1 MRPEVAYARN
11 GGIAIGYATVG
22 DGPVDLVY
30 LSAINNLDV
39 AWENPAYARFLKSL
53 ASFARVI
60 IVDRRGTGISDRY
73 SPADLP
79 PLEDLVDDLAAVL
92 DAVGSERAALFGFSD
107 AGTLCAMFAATRP
120 ERVSALILYATNA
133 CGTRAHDYPWQ
144 WSEREWA
151 EYLDGVRTG
160 WGTRR
165 FVAEFLALWGPSLAG
180 DERAEAWCE
189 RFMRASASPSEIYA
203 QEQVFRDMDVR
214 QLLPA
219 IGVPTLVL
227 HRADDAVEPVGA
239 GRYLSQEIVGATYV
253 ELSGGD
259 HFPWAGDQDSL
270 IAEVDRFVRRAWQ
283 EEQETFDRVLAT
295 ILFTDIVNSTAQSA
309 ALGDSRW
316 REISERHDRVT
327 RSQLGRFRG
336 REVRWTGDGFLAVF
350 DGPARA
356 VRCAQAISQSMSR
369 TGVQIR
375 AGLHTGEIESSG
387 DDISGLAVAIGAR
400 VGDLAEADEVL
411 VSSTV
416 KDLVVGSGLEFKD
429 RGVHTLKG
437 VPGSWQLHCLVAE
450 AIQPVPT
457 GVA

>member
-1 MRPEVAYARN
+1 MLREVGYARN
-11 GGIAIGYATVG
+11 GAIAIGYETIG
-22 DGPVDLVY
+22 DSPGDLVY
-30 LSAINNLDV
+30 LSPFNHLDV
-39 AWENPAYARFLKSL
+39 AWENPVYARFLKSL

-60 IVDRRGTGISDRY
+60 VIDRRGTGVSDRY

-79 PLEDLVDDLAAVL
+79 PLEDLVDDLSAVL

-107 AGTLCAMFAATRP
+107 AGALCAMFAATRP
-120 ERVSALILYATNA
+120 ERVSALILYATA
-133 CGTRAHDYPWQ
+133 ARGTQAHDYPWQ
-144 WSEREWA
+144 WSEPEWA
-151 EYLDGVRTG
+151 EYLDGVQAG
-160 WGTRR
+160 WGTRQ
-165 FVAEFLALWGPSLAG
+165 FAAEMLAFFGPSLAG
-180 DERAEAWCE
+180 DERMEAWFE
-189 RFMRASASPSEIYA
+189 RFLRASASPSAIYA

-227 HRADDAVEPVGA
+227 HRTDDAVEPVGA
-239 GRYLSQEIVGATYV
+239 GRYLAREIVGATYV

-259 HFPWAGDQDSL
+259 HFPWAGDQGGPL
-270 IAEVDRFVRRAWQ
+270 IAEVERFVRRAWR

-295 ILFTDIVNSTAQSA
+295 ILFTDIVDSTAQSA

-316 REISERHDRVT
+316 REISDRHDQVT

-356 VRCAQAISQSMSR
+356 VRCAQAISGSMSQ
-369 TGVQIR
+369 TGVKIR
-375 AGLHTGEIESSG
+375 AGLHTGEIESNG
-387 DDISGLAVAIGAR
+387 DDIAGLAVAIGAR
-400 VGDLAEADEVL
+400 VGALAEADEVL

-437 VPGSWQLHCLVAE
+437 VPGSWNLHSLVAE
-450 AIQPVPT
+450 ATAPAV
-457 GVA
+457 VA

>member
-1 MRPEVAYARN
+1 VLREVGNARN
-11 GGIAIGYATVG
+11 GAIAIGYETIG

-30 LSAINNLDV
+30 LSPFNRLDV

-60 IVDRRGTGISDRY
+60 VIDRRGTGVSDRY

-79 PLEDLVDDLAAVL
+79 PLEDLVDDLSAVL

-107 AGTLCAMFAATRP
+107 AGALCAMFAATRP
-120 ERVSALILYATNA
+120 ERVSALILYATA
-133 CGTRAHDYPWQ
+133 ARGTQAHDYPWQ
-144 WSEREWA
+144 WSEPEWA
-151 EYLDGVRTG
+151 EYLDGVQTG
-160 WGTRR
+160 WGTRQ
-165 FVAEFLALWGPSLAG
+165 FAVEMLALFGPSLAG
-180 DERAEAWCE
+180 DERTEAWFE
-189 RFMRASASPSEIYA
+189 RFLRASASPSAIYA
-203 QEQVFRDMDVR
+203 QEQVFRDMDIR

-227 HRADDAVEPVGA
+227 HRADDAIEPVGA
-239 GRYLSQEIVGATYV
+239 GRYLAQDIVRATYV
-253 ELSGGD
+253 ELSGAD
-259 HFPWAGDQDSL
+259 HFPWAGDQDPL

-283 EEQETFDRVLAT
+283 EEQEAFDRVLAT
-295 ILFTDIVNSTAQSA
+295 ILFTDIVESTAQSA

-336 REVRWTGDGFLAVF
+336 REVRWTGDGFIAVF

-356 VRCAQAISQSMSR
+356 VRCAQAISGSMSQ
-369 TGVQIR
+369 TGVKIR
-375 AGLHTGEIESSG
+375 AGLHTGEIESNG
-387 DDISGLAVAIGAR
+387 DDLAGLAVAIGAR
-400 VGDLAEADEVL
+400 VGALAEADEVL

-416 KDLVVGSGLEFKD
+416 KDLVVGSGLEFMD

-437 VPGSWQLHCLVAE
+437 VPGSWNLHSLVAE
-450 AIQPVPT
+450 AAAPA